1 MNSRPFIWIGMIV
14 GSTVGGFVPALWG
27 DSMFSMSSI
36 ILSTIGGV
44 AGIVLGYKISH

>member
-1 MNSRPFIWIGMIV
+1 MNSRPLIWIGMIV

-44 AGIVLGYKISH
+44 AGIVIGFKI

>member
-1 MNSRPFIWIGMIV
+1 MNSRPLIWIGMIV

-44 AGIVLGYKISH
+44 AGIVIGFKISH

>member
-1 MNSRPFIWIGMIV
+1 MIV